1 MHVFLVFATPRPV
14 QGGSR
19 SFFLG
24 GIRYVRPALRQD
36 FMHVF
41 LVFAIP
47 RLVQAGSRPFFREV
61 FGKCDLPC
69 ARRVAAFF
77 PGGVRKVQPAL
88 RKAGHTFS
96 LGGQITYT
104 FEAAGLR
111 FGSKRP

>member
-61 FGKCDLPC
+61 FGKCDSL
-69 ARRVAAFF
+69 AQGGSRFF
-77 PGGVRKVQPAL
+77 SGGPDYVP
-88 RKAGHTFS
+88 F
-96 LGGQITYT
+96 
-104 FEAAGLR
+104 
-111 FGSKRP
+111 

>member
-1 MHVFLVFATPRPV
+1 MNVFLAFATPRPV

-47 RLVQAGSRPFFREV
+47 RLVQAGSRPFFWEV
-61 FGKCDLPC
+61 FG
-69 ARRVAAFF
+69 
-77 PGGVRKVQPAL
+77 PAL
-88 RKAGHTFS
+88 RKAGRAFS
-96 LGGQITYT
+96 LGDQIMYP
-104 FEAAGLR
+104 FEVAGLR
-111 FGSKRP
+111 FGSKSP